1 MYPVSKALIKGGLP
15 AGYQQKEEA
24 MTVTAEVAPK
34 SDTRT
39 IWKLDPAHTLVE
51 FSAKHMMITTVKG
64 RIADVEGMIYTDE
77 SDPKNSSVEVTLKSA
92 SIDTRSD
99 QRDQHLRSADFLNAE
114 KFPEITFKSTRTA
127 GDAKHFKLT
136 GDLTIRDVKREV
148 TLDVEYGGR
157 NRDPWGGER
166 VGFSATGKF
175 DRRDFGLVWN
185 QALEAGG
192 VLVGNDIRINIEV
205 EAVKTA

>member
-1 MYPVSKALIKGGLP
+1 M
-15 AGYQQKEEA
+15 
-24 MTVTAEVAPK
+24 
-34 SDTRT
+34 
-39 IWKLDPAHTLVE
+39 
-51 FSAKHMMITTVKG
+51 
-64 RIADVEGMIYTDE
+64 
-77 SDPKNSSVEVTLKSA
+77 
-92 SIDTRSD
+92 
-99 QRDQHLRSADFLNAE
+99 
-114 KFPEITFKSTRTA
+114 
-127 GDAKHFKLT
+127 
-136 GDLTIRDVKREV
+136 IRDVKREV